1 MFINYIEKG
10 GNTMAEKRYKS
21 LSNESHETA
30 AWASEKCKKP
40 GSKVSIPQEF
50 QVENAK
56 GHVDS
61 NEK

>member
-1 MFINYIEKG
+1 
-10 GNTMAEKRYKS
+10 MAEKRYKTF
-21 LSNESHETA
+21 SNESHETA
-30 AWASEKCKKP
+30 AWASEKTKKP